1 MPVICLSRQF
11 GSGGAPI
18 GRALADRFG
27 ALYLDREIVARAA
40 ARAGIPEAE
49 AEGYDER
56 LPGLWQRIATALAS
70 SAPEVAVPAVPLEG
84 LVVTAIGE
92 RLTAITRLV
101 IEEEA
106 ASGNAVIVGRGAGF
120 ILAGRPDVLRVQL
133 HASMEAR
140 LAYLRARVEELPPDS
155 RPDDASLEALCRS
168 IDEAR
173 KRYVKRHFDADW
185 MDLRNYDLCLDSGR
199 LGLSRCVD
207 VIEAAAR
214 HVAAVSTG
222 AGIG

>member
-18 GRALADRFG
+18 GRILADRFE

-56 LPGLWQRIATALAS
+56 LPGVWQRIATALAS

-92 RLTAITRLV
+92 RLATLTRLV
-101 IEEEA
+101 IAEEA

-120 ILAGRPDVLRVQL
+120 ILAGRTDVLRVQL
-133 HASMEAR
+133 HASLEAR
-140 LAYLRARVEELPPDS
+140 LAYLRSRVEELPPDA

-173 KRYVKRHFDADW
+173 KRYLKRHFDADW

-199 LGLSRCVD
+199 LGLPRCVEI
-207 VIEAAAR
+207 IEAAAR
-214 HVAAVSTG
+214 HLAAVSSGEGTR
-222 AGIG
+222 